1 MKCTLCCFCSN
12 WLTSLAFT
20 GFFTVT
26 LKSIAV
32 TLMVGTRTA
41 IASKR
46 SLNCGNIRVMPAA
59 SFVSTDNRLAGRA
72 RAPQIGV
79 IRVDHLLIVHRGVD
93 RRDGTRLDAVS
104 IIQQFNDGIMQF
116 VVQDAFE
123 TIRCSARSWF
133 WFTPK
138 TTVASR
144 SLLPG

>member
-1 MKCTLCCFCSN
+1 MIPYSQLYHEMH
-12 WLTSLAFT
+12 LVLLLQQLVDFT
-20 GFFTVT
+20 GFYWFFTVT

-59 SFVSTDNRLAGRA
+59 SFVSTGIIDWLAA
-72 RAPQIGV
+72 RVRRRSGV

-104 IIQQFNDGIMQF
+104 IIQQFNDGNY
-116 VVQDAFE
+116 A
-123 TIRCSARSWF
+123 IRGTGR
-133 WFTPK
+133 
-138 TTVASR
+138 V
-144 SLLPG
+144 